1 MYPPVFLHTS
11 ATEHRKCTYDA
22 VANGTHDVAVSNCE
36 YLVGTMFAHPLE
48 SAADVAGRGVV
59 LCLHSGKCVLVLS
72 EGC

>member
-1 MYPPVFLHTS
+1 
-11 ATEHRKCTYDA
+11 
-22 VANGTHDVAVSNCE
+22 
-36 YLVGTMFAHPLE
+36 MFAHPLE